1 MTRNDFQQLTRIRL
15 KEARVLLLNGHYEG
29 AYYLAGYA
37 VECAIKACIA
47 KNVKHYDFPD
57 KKLANE
63 SHSHDLEQLI
73 KVAGLQNKLNIKLQ
87 VNRQFELNWAIAKDW
102 SEQKRYSTLIQNTS
116 AKDFYSALTRRQHGI
131 MTWLRSQW

>member
-1 MTRNDFQQLTRIRL
+1 MTKNDFQQLTRIRL
-15 KEARVLLLNGHYEG
+15 KEARLLLTNGLYEG

-47 KNVKHYDFPD
+47 KNVRRYDFPD

-73 KVAGLQNKLNIKLQ
+73 RVAGLQNKLNTELRT
-87 VNRQFELNWAIAKDW
+87 NRQFELNWAIAKDW
-102 SEQKRYSTLIQNTS
+102 SEQTRYSTLIP
-116 AKDFYSALTRRQHGI
+116 AIRAGEFYSALTSRQNGI
-131 MTWLRSQW
+131 MTWLRNQW